1 MLFQYQIIF
10 LNHLT
15 FLPCKIAC
23 NLEISY
29 LVHCALKNYRIVL
42 KASFHTTESIWHH
55 IVNHERKKGGTG
67 NAKNL
72 ATTLKGL
79 RHLILLTNLIKDR
92 TMCVQIK

>member
-1 MLFQYQIIF
+1 M
-10 LNHLT
+10 
-15 FLPCKIAC
+15 
-23 NLEISY
+23 
-29 LVHCALKNYRIVL
+29 L

-79 RHLILLTNLIKDR
+79 RHLILLTNLIKER
-92 TMCVQIK
+92 TVCVQIK